1 MKKYETGQ
9 IRNIALVS
17 HGGAGKTS
25 LAEALLYSTGTI
37 PRLGRTDAGNTVT
50 DFDPEEIKRQI
61 SIDTALAPC
70 VWQDTKINILDTPG
84 YFDFVGEVI
93 SALRVADS
101 AIIVVCSVSGVEVGT
116 EKAWSYTI
124 ENKLPR
130 LFFINKMGRENAN
143 FERVLKQLQEN
154 FGAGVVPIQIPLGSE
169 ENFQGVIDL
178 VKMKAILYDDET
190 GLKYHTEEIPADLL
204 EQAQEGR
211 EKLVEAVAES
221 DDELLL
227 KYLEGEPLTEG
238 EVRKG
243 LKEGVLQR
251 KVFPVLCGSATR
263 NKALQPL
270 LDTLVSCLPSPAES
284 EEVLVTKQGQEEET
298 VLKTDSATPLAAM
311 VFKTLADPYVGKIS
325 FFKVFSGTFKGDSQV
340 YNPQKETT
348 ERTGP
353 LFIMR
358 GKTQV
363 SLSEVAA
370 GDIAALAKLSETA
383 TGDSLCDKDAP
394 VFFQPLEFPEPV
406 ISAAVEPK
414 SKGDEEKV
422 GSGLARFLEEDPT
435 FRVERNKETK
445 QTLVSGLGDM
455 HLEIIT
461 SRLTGKFGVEVTL
474 SAPKVPYRETIKS
487 SAKSSYKHRKQS
499 GGRGQYG
506 HVFLEISS
514 QARGE
519 GFLFENKIFGG
530 SVPRQ
535 YVPAVEKGVRE
546 AMEKGSMAKYPV
558 VDIKV
563 KLYDGSF
570 HAVDSSEMAFKI
582 AASGAFKKAVAEAT
596 PILLE
601 PVMDVEVTVPETYMG
616 DIMGDLSSRR
626 GRIQGMEASG
636 SLQIIRAQA
645 PMAEMFKYAI
655 DLRSMTQGRGKFKS
669 TFSHYDEVPGEIVA
683 KIIEEAESVDS

>member
-9 IRNIALVS
+9 IRNVALVS

-37 PRLGRTDAGNTVT
+37 SRLGRTDAGNTVT
-50 DFDPEEIKRQI
+50 DFDAEEIKRQI

-70 VWQDTKINILDTPG
+70 VWQNTKINILDTPG
-84 YFDFVGEVI
+84 YFDFVGEVT

-116 EKAWSYTI
+116 EKAWNYMV

-130 LFFINKMGRENAN
+130 LFFVNKMGRENAN
-143 FERVLKQLQEN
+143 FERVLKQLQES
-154 FGAGVVPIQIPLGSE
+154 FGTGVVPVQIPLGSE
-169 ENFQGVIDL
+169 ENFQGIIDL
-178 VKMKAILYDDET
+178 VKMKAVLYDDET
-190 GLKYHTEEIPADLL
+190 GLKYHTTEIPSDLL
-204 EQAQEGR
+204 DKVQAAR
-211 EKLVEAVAES
+211 EKLVEAVVES
-221 DDELLL
+221 DDELLM
-227 KYLEGEPLTEG
+227 KYLEGEPLTEE
-238 EVRKG
+238 EVRTG

-263 NKALQPL
+263 NRALQPL
-270 LDTLVSCLPSPAES
+270 LDTLVSSLPSPAER
-284 EEVLVTKQGQEEET
+284 EEIQVTRQGQEEKIA
-298 VLKTDSATPLAAM
+298 LKVDSNAPLAAL

-340 YNPQKETT
+340 YNPKKETI

-363 SLSEVAA
+363 PLSEVAA
-370 GDIAALAKLSETA
+370 GDIGALAKLSETA
-383 TGDSLCDKDAP
+383 TGDSLCDKDMP
-394 VFFQPLEFPEPV
+394 VLFQPLEFPEPV

-422 GSGLARFLEEDPT
+422 SSGLARFLEEDPT

-445 QTLVSGLGDM
+445 QTIISGLGDM

-474 SAPKVPYRETIKS
+474 STPKVPYRETIKA
-487 SAKSSYKHRKQS
+487 SAKTSYKHKKQS

-514 QARGE
+514 QSRGE
-519 GFLFENKIFGG
+519 GFLFEDKIFGG

-546 AMEKGSMAKYPV
+546 AMEKGNMAGYPV

-563 KLYDGSF
+563 TLYDGSF
-570 HAVDSSEMAFKI
+570 HPVDSSEMAFKI
-582 AASGAFKKAVAEAT
+582 AASGAFKKAVAEAS

-601 PVMDVEVTVPETYMG
+601 PVMDVEIIVPEAYMG

-636 SLQIIRAQA
+636 NLQIIRAQA

-655 DLRSMTQGRGKFKS
+655 DLRSMTQGRGSFKA
-669 TFSHYDEVPGEIVA
+669 TFSHYDEVPGDIAA
-683 KIIEEAESVDS
+683 KIIEEAK